1 MALSRMGRCTPRAVV
16 LLILWS
22 AVAPASGLAVRSESR
37 ARSRDRQGAAIVI
50 NGLGGLPEFEEN
62 FVDWATR
69 LRLIFSDK
77 FGEAVYYLDGR
88 TQRKEEILKTF
99 DRVASEGG
107 DEVWLVLIGHAN
119 HDGKSFKFHV
129 KGPDLTGKE
138 IRSFLDLLGSRK
150 VFVVAGTSAS
160 GVLISEL
167 QGENRVIVTATR
179 NQFERQPP
187 LFLSFFL
194 EAAESPD
201 ADRNKNGRVSLL
213 EAFLFSRTEVQKWF
227 LARGLL
233 QTEHALLDDQGEIQ
247 LGSEE
252 EAKSDL
258 IHTGEGMLAAA
269 TYFSSPPEEAYRT
282 AEARELSTERQG
294 IEREI
299 EALKFRKQK
308 MPVQDY
314 CQELERLLIDLA
326 RLNEQIAELEKP
338 R

>member
-1 MALSRMGRCTPRAVV
+1 MELSRIGRRAPRAIA

-22 AVAPASGLAVRSESR
+22 AMVPASGLGHG
-37 ARSRDRQGAAIVI
+37 QGAAIVI

-69 LRLIFSDK
+69 LSLIFSDK

-99 DRVASEGG
+99 GQVASEGG
-107 DEVWLVLIGHAN
+107 DEMWLFLVGHAN
-119 HDGKSFKFHV
+119 HDGKSFKFHM
-129 KGPDLTGKE
+129 KGPDLTSQE
-138 IRSFLDLLGSRK
+138 IASFLDLLGSRK

-167 QGENRVIVTATR
+167 RGKNRVIVTATK
-179 NQFERQPP
+179 NQSERQPP

-194 EAAESPD
+194 EAAASPD
-201 ADRNKNGRVSLL
+201 ADRDKNGRVSLL
-213 EAFLFSRTEVQKWF
+213 EGFLYSRTEVQKWF
-227 LARGLL
+227 TARGLL
-233 QTEHALLDDQGEIQ
+233 QTEHALLDDQAEIQ

-252 EAKSDL
+252 ETKSEL
-258 IHTGEGMLAAA
+258 IHTGEGMLASAA
-269 TYFSSPPEEAYRT
+269 YFSSPPEEAYRS
-282 AEARELSTERQG
+282 AEARELSKKRQG

-314 CQELERLLIDLA
+314 YQELEKLLVGLA
-326 RLNEQIAELEKP
+326 LLTERIAELENVQ
-338 R
+338 

>member
-1 MALSRMGRCTPRAVV
+1 MALFRRGRRAQRAVA

-22 AVAPASGLAVRSESR
+22 AVVPVSGLG
-37 ARSRDRQGAAIVI
+37 DRQGTAIVI

-62 FVDWATR
+62 FIDWATR
-69 LRLIFSDK
+69 LSRIFSDK

-99 DRVASEGG
+99 GQVASEGG
-107 DEVWLVLIGHAN
+107 EEIWLLLVGHAN
-119 HDGKSFKFHV
+119 HDGKSFKFHM
-129 KGPDLTGKE
+129 KGPDLTSQE
-138 IRSFLDLLGSRK
+138 IASFLDLLGSRK

-160 GVLISEL
+160 GVLVSEL
-167 QGENRVIVTATR
+167 RGKNRVIVTATR
-179 NQFERQPP
+179 NQSERQPP

-194 EAAESPD
+194 EAAASPD
-201 ADRNKNGRVSLL
+201 ADRDKNGRVSLL
-213 EAFLFSRTEVQKWF
+213 EGFRYSRTEVQKWY

-252 EAKSDL
+252 ETKSEPM
-258 IHTGEGMLAAA
+258 HTGEGMLAASA
-269 TYFSSPPEEAYRT
+269 YFSSPPEEAYRS
-282 AEARELSTERQG
+282 AEARELSKKRQG

-314 CQELERLLIDLA
+314 YQELEKLLVGLA
-326 RLNEQIAELEKP
+326 RLSERIAELENVQ
-338 R
+338 

>member
-1 MALSRMGRCTPRAVV
+1 MALFRRGRRAPRVVV

-22 AVAPASGLAVRSESR
+22 AVVPASGLGNGP
-37 ARSRDRQGAAIVI
+37 GAAIVI

-69 LRLIFSDK
+69 LSLIFSDK
-77 FGEAVYYLDGR
+77 FGEAVYYVDGR

-107 DEVWLVLIGHAN
+107 DEIWLLLVGHGN
-119 HDGKSFKFHV
+119 HDGKSFRFHI
-129 KGPDLTGKE
+129 KGPDLTSQE
-138 IRSFLDLLGSRK
+138 IESFLDLLGSRK

-160 GVLISEL
+160 GVLVSEL
-167 QGENRVIVTATR
+167 AGENRVIVTATR
-179 NQFERQPP
+179 NGTERQPP

-194 EAAESPD
+194 EAAASPD
-201 ADRNKNGRVSLL
+201 ADRDKNGRVSLL
-213 EAFLFSRTEVQKWF
+213 EGFLYSRTEVQKWF
-227 LARGLL
+227 LAQGLL

-252 EAKSDL
+252 ETKSEPT
-258 IHTGEGMLAAA
+258 HTGEGMLAAA
-269 TYFSSPPEEAYRT
+269 AYFSSPPEKAYRS
-282 AEARELSTERQG
+282 AEAHELSKKRQG

-314 CQELERLLIDLA
+314 YQELEKLLVGLA
-326 RLNEQIAELEKP
+326 QITERIAQLENVQ
-338 R
+338 

>member
-1 MALSRMGRCTPRAVV
+1 MT
-16 LLILWS
+16 LWS
-22 AVAPASGLAVRSESR
+22 ALIPTSGLAVRGLRGDGS
-37 ARSRDRQGAAIVI
+37 GAAIVI

-77 FGEAVYYLDGR
+77 FGQAVYYVDGR
-88 TQRKEEILKTF
+88 TQRKEEILKIF

-107 DEVWLVLIGHAN
+107 DEIWLLLVGHAN
-119 HDGKSFKFHV
+119 HDGKSFKFHM
-129 KGPDLTGKE
+129 KGPDLTSQE
-138 IRSFLDLLGSRK
+138 IGSFLDLLGSRK

-167 QGENRVIVTATR
+167 AGENRVIVTATR
-179 NQFERQPP
+179 NKTERQPP

-194 EAAESPD
+194 EAAVSPH
-201 ADRNKNGRVSLL
+201 ADRDKNGRVSLL
-213 EAFLFSRTEVQKWF
+213 EGFLYSRTEVQEWF

-233 QTEHALLDDQGEIQ
+233 QTEHALLDDQGEIR

-252 EAKSDL
+252 ETKPGPT
-258 IHTGEGMLAAA
+258 HTGEGMLAAA
-269 TYFSSPPEEAYRT
+269 AYFSSPPQKAYRT
-282 AEARELSTERQG
+282 AEARELSKKRQG

-314 CQELERLLIDLA
+314 YQELEKLLVGLA
-326 RLNEQIAELEKP
+326 RLNERIAELESAQ
-338 R
+338 